1 MLFFLGDTNAIGSKY
16 YVFNVWWELLF
27 AIGGKISH
35 TVSDLVHTY
44 AFFNA
49 FCRNAVQSI

>member
-1 MLFFLGDTNAIGSKY
+1 MWRVVILHKHAFFFLGDTNAIGSKY

-44 AFFNA
+44 AFF
-49 FCRNAVQSI
+49 

>member
-16 YVFNVWWELLF
+16 YVFNVWRELLF

-44 AFFNA
+44 AFF
-49 FCRNAVQSI
+49 